1 MVNVRHRTKKIL
13 IITYLCGFIFF
24 LVVFSIPDS
33 PGWLVWVSLGMFL
46 AINIAVSFF
55 SLKVFMES
63 MKSSKY

>member
-1 MVNVRHRTKKIL
+1 VNTSRRAKKGWIV
-13 IITYLCGFIFF
+13 TYVCGFVFL

-55 SLKVFMES
+55 GLKVFIEN